1 MLHTRH
7 VNRDPFI
14 LIGVVW
20 LASLEA
26 LFFAS
31 TLFGYPLAG
40 HITWACERGA
50 KWLSTFVTFPAPVF
64 PASPWAAGI

>member
-1 MLHTRH
+1 MSQIRH

-20 LASLEA
+20 LAGLQA

-40 HITWACERGA
+40 QITWACERGA
-50 KWLSTFVTFPAPVF
+50 KWLSTFVTFPAPLLRGY
-64 PASPWAAGI
+64 P

>member
-1 MLHTRH
+1 MLQTRH

-20 LASLEA
+20 LASLQA

-40 HITWACERGA
+40 QITWACERGA
-50 KWLSTFVTFPAPVF
+50 RWLSTFVTFAAPLL
-64 PASPWAAGI
+64 PIYP